1 MFWTK
6 IDDDIGLRNL
16 VTKRDSKWI
25 QMKLKLCNDLWYQYL
40 FNVDE
45 GKCFLL
51 KLEKVTQKYLF
62 FFSEEFFI
70 QKGIPRLLIARIIN
84 VGTVSLHFYMTSP
97 CKNPRLAKKVCMIR
111 SMEKLWRGNLAN
123 PERTLQEQ
131 DKKLI
136 ERSVLV
142 SRSQP
147 RSVFFFFEMS
157 TIRQIGADL

>member
-1 MFWTK
+1 MFSFEARK
-6 IDDDIGLRNL
+6 SN
-16 VTKRDSKWI
+16 SKVFI
-25 QMKLKLCNDLWYQYL
+25 L
-40 FNVDE
+40 
-45 GKCFLL
+45 
-51 KLEKVTQKYLF
+51 
-62 FFSEEFFI
+62 FSEEFFI

-142 SRSQP
+142 SRSQS
-147 RSVFFFFEMS
+147 RSVFS
-157 TIRQIGADL
+157 SSRYLR